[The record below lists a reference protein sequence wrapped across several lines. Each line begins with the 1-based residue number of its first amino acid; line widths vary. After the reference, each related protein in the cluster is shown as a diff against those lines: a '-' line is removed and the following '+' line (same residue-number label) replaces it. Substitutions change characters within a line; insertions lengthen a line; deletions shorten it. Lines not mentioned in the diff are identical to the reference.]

1 MPLQCQ
7 IGPGGLAGAT
17 ANDRIRLNQRF
28 VFASGG
34 LTRMKT
40 RKMNMRRDARN
51 RNGQSSIAPVEMP
64 GLDNH
69 LCFALYAA
77 SNHMT
82 RLFVPFLKKLGVTYP
97 QYLVLVVLWERGAQG
112 VGELAS
118 ALQMDLGTLSP
129 MLKRL
134 EAKGLVTRRRQ
145 AEDERRVL
153 VDLTPKGM
161 SLRKRTEQMLGEFYC
176 FLNLPLDELFDLK
189 DRLRH
194 FVSSAG
200 PKRIKTTPV
209 KLSEPAF

>member
-1 MPLQCQ
+1 MKR
-7 IGPGGLAGAT
+7 
-17 ANDRIRLNQRF
+17 RI
-28 VFASGG
+28 
-34 LTRMKT
+34 MD
-40 RKMNMRRDARN
+40 MRRVARK
-51 RNGQSSIAPVEMP
+51 RNGQSSIAPVAVP
-64 GLDNH
+64 GPDIH
-69 LCFALYAA
+69 LCIALAA
-77 SNHMT
+77 PSKHMT
-82 RLFVPFLKKLGVTYP
+82 LLFVPFLKKLGVTYP

-129 MLKRL
+129 MVKRL

-153 VDLTPKGM
+153 VDLTPMGR

-176 FLNLPLDELFDLK
+176 FLNVPLDELFNLK

-194 FVSSAG
+194 FVISAG
-200 PKRIKTTPV
+200 PKGIKTTPV

>member
-1 MPLQCQ
+1 L
-7 IGPGGLAGAT
+7 GPGGLAGAA
-17 ANDRIRLNQRF
+17 ANNRIRVNEWLF
-28 VFASGG
+28 FASGG
-34 LTRMKT
+34 PTKMKT
-40 RKMNMRRDARN
+40 ETMNTRRTVRN
-51 RNGQSSIAPVEMP
+51 RSGDNVIAPVEMP

-153 VDLTPKGM
+153 VDLTPKGI

-176 FLNLPLDELFDLK
+176 FLNMPLDELFDLK

-200 PKRIKTTPV
+200 PKEIKTTPA

>member
-1 MPLQCQ
+1 MF
-7 IGPGGLAGAT
+7 GAAGEKT
-17 ANDRIRLNQRF
+17 Q
-28 VFASGG
+28 
-34 LTRMKT
+34 TMKT
-40 RKMNMRRDARN
+40 RRDTRN
-51 RNGQSSIAPVEMP
+51 RVDQSTIAPVEMP

-97 QYLVLVVLWERGAQG
+97 QYLVLVVLWERGARG
-112 VGELAS
+112 VGDLAS
-118 ALQMDLGTLSP
+118 ALQMDLGSLSP

-134 EAKGLVTRRRQ
+134 EAKGLVTRRRR

-176 FLNLPLDELFDLK
+176 FLNMPLDELFDLK

-200 PKRIKTTPV
+200 PREAKAAPV
-209 KLSEPAF
+209 KLPEPAF

>member
-1 MPLQCQ
+1 
-7 IGPGGLAGAT
+7 
-17 ANDRIRLNQRF
+17 
-28 VFASGG
+28 
-34 LTRMKT
+34 
-40 RKMNMRRDARN
+40 MRREVRRRSPN
-51 RNGQSSIAPVEMP
+51 TQSRIAPVEMP
-64 GLDNH
+64 GLDSH

-82 RLFVPFLKKLGVTYP
+82 RLFVPFLQKLGVTYP

-112 VGELAS
+112 VGDLAS
-118 ALQMDLGTLSP
+118 LLRMDFGTLSP

-134 EAKGLVTRRRQ
+134 ETKGLVTRRRQ
-145 AEDERRVL
+145 ATDERRVL
-153 VDLTPKGM
+153 VDLTPKGV

-176 FLNLPLDELFDLK
+176 FLNVPLSELFDLK

-200 PKRIKTTPV
+200 PREIKTTPI

>member
-1 MPLQCQ
+1 
-7 IGPGGLAGAT
+7 
-17 ANDRIRLNQRF
+17 
-28 VFASGG
+28 
-34 LTRMKT
+34 MKDEQ
-40 RKMNMRRDARN
+40 MDMRRVARN
-51 RNGQSSIAPVEMP
+51 RTGRSSIAPVEMP

-112 VGELAS
+112 VGEMAS

-145 AEDERRVL
+145 ATDERRVL
-153 VDLTPKGM
+153 VDLTAKGV

-176 FLNLPLDELFDLK
+176 FLNMPLDELFDLK
-189 DRLRH
+189 DQLRH

-200 PKRIKTTPV
+200 PKETKATAV
-209 KLSEPAF
+209 KLSDAVS

>member
-1 MPLQCQ
+1 
-7 IGPGGLAGAT
+7 
-17 ANDRIRLNQRF
+17 
-28 VFASGG
+28 
-34 LTRMKT
+34 
-40 RKMNMRRDARN
+40 MRREAGN
-51 RNGQSSIAPVEMP
+51 RGGQNSIAPVEIP

-82 RLFVPFLKKLGVTYP
+82 RLFAPFLKKLGVTYP
-97 QYLVLVVLWERGAQG
+97 QYLVMVVLWERGGQG

-118 ALQMDLGTLSP
+118 ALQMDLGSLSP

-153 VDLTPKGM
+153 VDLTPRG
-161 SLRKRTEQMLGEFYC
+161 SALRKRTEQMLGEFYC
-176 FLNLPLDELFDLK
+176 FLNMPLDELFDLK

-200 PKRIKTTPV
+200 PKDIKEPKAAHA
-209 KLSEPAF
+209 KLPEPAF

>member
-1 MPLQCQ
+1 M
-7 IGPGGLAGAT
+7 GGLARAT
-17 ANDRIRLNQRF
+17 ASDRIRCDDRL
-28 VFASGG
+28 VSASGG
-34 LTRMKT
+34 PTSLKDEQMD
-40 RKMNMRRDARN
+40 MRRVARN
-51 RNGQSSIAPVEMP
+51 RTGRSSIAPVEMP

-112 VGELAS
+112 VGEMAS

-145 AEDERRVL
+145 ATDERRVL
-153 VDLTPKGM
+153 VDLTAKGV

-176 FLNLPLDELFDLK
+176 FLNMPLDELFDLK
-189 DRLRH
+189 DQLRH
-194 FVSSAG
+194 FVNSAG
-200 PKRIKTTPV
+200 PKETMATAV
-209 KLSEPAF
+209 KLSEAVS